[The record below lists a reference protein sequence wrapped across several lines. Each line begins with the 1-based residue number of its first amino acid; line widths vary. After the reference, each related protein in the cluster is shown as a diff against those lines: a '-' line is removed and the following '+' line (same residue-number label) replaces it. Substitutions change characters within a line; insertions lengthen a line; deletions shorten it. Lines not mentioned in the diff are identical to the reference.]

1 MIGVVVPTGDEVV
14 VREFFELF
22 KTPWGFV
29 RPGGRCD
36 VLLCTQSEI
45 PEVAAALVLCFGC
58 DERSVAVGGSPAILS
73 QQSGARIRSPAGE
86 LPIYGGCLTFRGE
99 AVAGLVELS
108 RCEAV
113 AVAGTAN
120 GADMIR
126 LGFDLFGE
134 VRHLLTAGQP
144 AASAAIP
151 ALDLHIALLRQLITA
166 AGVPLV
172 EIPPVPA
179 GHPFMVCL
187 THDVDHPILRNHRFD
202 HTMAGFLYRATL
214 GSLVA
219 AARGR
224 LDLRRLIR
232 NWGAAL
238 SLPLIH
244 CGLARDIWRDSLMAY
259 AGLERGLGATFF
271 ILPFKGRPGRALKGN
286 VWPRRA
292 APYEPSEIGDEL
304 RRLMASGCEVGVHGL
319 DAWCDSASGCA
330 ERDRIAAVTGPGE
343 LGVRMHWLWFDEQ
356 SPAVLEE
363 AGFSYDSTVGFNQT
377 VGFRAG
383 TTQAYRPLNATRL
396 LELPLHVMD
405 TALFYPSYLD
415 LSPAEARSLVGALLD
430 QAVTFGGAVTVN
442 WHDRSI
448 APERLW
454 DAFYL
459 WLIRNLKERGA
470 WFPTAGQAVAW
481 FRQRRSVVFESVSW
495 DAGSL
500 KLRTSAT
507 PADGGPALRL
517 RVHRPA
523 GRGGAAGKF
532 VDVPYQSGELAI
544 AV

>member
-1 MIGVVVPTGDEVV
+1 MIGVVAQTGDEVV

-22 KTPWGFV
+22 KTPWEFV
-29 RPGGRCD
+29 RPGGRYD
-36 VLLCTQSEI
+36 VLLCNQSEI
-45 PEVAAALVLCFGC
+45 PEVPAALVLCFGC
-58 DERSVAVGGSPAILS
+58 DERPVAAGGPPAILS

-113 AVAGTAN
+113 AVVGCAGGSN
-120 GADMIR
+120 VVR

-134 VRHLLTAGQP
+134 VRHLLTSGQP

-151 ALDLHIALLRQLITA
+151 ALDFHIALLRQLITS
-166 AGVPLV
+166 AGLPLV

-179 GHPFMVCL
+179 GHPFMACL

-202 HTMAGFLYRATL
+202 HTLAGFLYRATF

-224 LDLRRLIR
+224 LDLRRLLR

-238 SLPLIH
+238 SLPLIQ
-244 CGLARDIWRDSLMAY
+244 CGLARDLWRDSLMAY

-271 ILPFKGRPGRALKGN
+271 VIPFKGRPGRAFNGT
-286 VWPRRA
+286 VSPRRA

-319 DAWCDSASGCA
+319 DAWCDSASGRV
-330 ERDRIAAVTGPGE
+330 ERDQIRDVTGAGE
-343 LGVRMHWLWFDEQ
+343 LGVRMHWLWFDER
-356 SPAVLEE
+356 SPAVLEQ

-415 LSPAEARSLVGALLD
+415 LSPAAARSLVGALLD
-430 QAVTFGGAVTVN
+430 HAVSFGGAFTVN

-454 DAFYL
+454 DGFYL
-459 WLIRNLKERGA
+459 WLIQNLKERGA

-495 DAGSL
+495 NGGSL
-500 KLRTSAT
+500 KLRTSAAA
-507 PADGGPALRL
+507 ADSGPPLRL

-523 GRGGAAGKF
+523 GPGAAAGKF